1 MRAPGNLTLALAAG
15 VVAAAV
21 LAFFFVDRPL
31 AAFSYAHFHHG
42 RAPFVALTHLVD
54 FLELAAVGGLVW
66 AGGMVATGRRLGAN
80 GLVVLRVSLA
90 LFVAEGVKQLAKFA
104 FGRTWPETWTSKIST
119 CGNPSFIRDGAFGFA
134 PFHGGAG
141 WSSFPSGHETLVCA
155 VAGCLW
161 VAAPRLRPFCAA
173 AVVLVGAGLL
183 GADYHWL
190 SDVLAGGLL
199 GWTIGLFAARLTI
212 EPRA

>member
-66 AGGMVATGRRLGAN
+66 AG
-80 GLVVLRVSLA
+80 
-90 LFVAEGVKQLAKFA
+90 
-104 FGRTWPETWTSKIST
+104 
-119 CGNPSFIRDGAFGFA
+119 
-134 PFHGGAG
+134 
-141 WSSFPSGHETLVCA
+141 
-155 VAGCLW
+155 
-161 VAAPRLRPFCAA
+161 
-173 AVVLVGAGLL
+173 
-183 GADYHWL
+183 
-190 SDVLAGGLL
+190 
-199 GWTIGLFAARLTI
+199 
-212 EPRA
+212 